1 MQIKWHEI
9 YHKYKKRN
17 PSLLC
22 RYISTVMRDGGRPK
36 GRYGDQYPRKPDK
49 LEIYL
54 YLVSL
59 VVAVN
64 GPEILC
70 C

>member
-1 MQIKWHEI
+1 
-9 YHKYKKRN
+9 
-17 PSLLC
+17 
-22 RYISTVMRDGGRPK
+22 MRDVGRPK
-36 GRYGDQYPRKPDK
+36 GTYGDQHSRKPGK

-59 VVAVN
+59 VVADN